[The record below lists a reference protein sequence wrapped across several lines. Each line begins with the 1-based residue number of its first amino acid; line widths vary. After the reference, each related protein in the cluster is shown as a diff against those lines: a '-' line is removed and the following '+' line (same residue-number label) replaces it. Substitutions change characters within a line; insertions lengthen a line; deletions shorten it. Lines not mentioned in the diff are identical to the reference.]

1 MAKIVYVC
9 AMRKD
14 TQGKVTE
21 QFTSLFDHGETPQ
34 ENIDRVSAVALA
46 SGWWEGDFQVC
57 VWESDSYGD
66 EVTEDGKDRYR
77 HHTAA

>member
-14 TQGKVTE
+14 TQGKITE
-21 QFTSLFDHGETPQ
+21 QFTTLFDYGQTPA
-34 ENIDRVSAVALA
+34 ENVARVEYLALE
-46 SGWWEGDFQVC
+46 SGWEPGFQVC

-66 EVTEDGKDRYR
+66 ELDADGRDRYR
-77 HHTAA
+77 HHTAE